1 MEVRSLS
8 QKAAL
13 DWTKKFQAL
22 QKNISFYM
30 EQEEDLASFVSSL
43 FKMQNFELHLIVGSG
58 VRNGTKEQNG
68 PLEARL
74 FEDHQVPGM
83 SWFLKKCK
91 ATLACTLAVCNFLQ
105 LFSTTPEELR
115 HFQKSP
121 TVKPFLQGSLEKKNN
136 KICFFFKKSIAF
148 VCTCRPIYGMASKRS
163 KLFFAWTQSSSE
175 ARVVMSSLEST
186 VVDCPADVRGGYLDM
201 DNVVVVHGME
211 ETGHQETKDI
221 LFGDFVTR

>member
-1 MEVRSLS
+1 MRTIQTFLVAVAICFGNTGAEGMEVRSLS

-22 QKNISFYM
+22 QKNIPFYM

-74 FEDHQVPGM
+74 FEDHQIPGM
-83 SWFLKKCK
+83 SWFLKKMQSY
-91 ATLACTLAVCNFLQ
+91 LAVCNFLQ
-105 LFSTTPEELR
+105 LFSMTPEELR

-136 KICFFFKKSIAF
+136 KI
-148 VCTCRPIYGMASKRS
+148 
-163 KLFFAWTQSSSE
+163 
-175 ARVVMSSLEST
+175 
-186 VVDCPADVRGGYLDM
+186 
-201 DNVVVVHGME
+201 
-211 ETGHQETKDI
+211 
-221 LFGDFVTR
+221 

>member
-1 MEVRSLS
+1 M
-8 QKAAL
+8 K
-13 DWTKKFQAL
+13 
-22 QKNISFYM
+22 
-30 EQEEDLASFVSSL
+30 QEEDLAFFVSSL

-68 PLEARL
+68 PLELRL
-74 FEDHQVPGM
+74 FEDHQIPGM

-91 ATLACTLAVCNFLQ
+91 ATLQHVIFCSFSQRPPRNFVISKSHRLSSPS
-105 LFSTTPEELR
+105 FKVAWKKRTIKFEF
-115 HFQKSP
+115 FQ
-121 TVKPFLQGSLEKKNN
+121 
-136 KICFFFKKSIAF
+136 KSIAF

-163 KLFFAWTQSSSE
+163 KLFFAWTLSSSE
-175 ARVVMSSLEST
+175 AREVMSSLEST

-211 ETGHQETKDI
+211 ETGQQETKDI